1 MQPHSIRLAI
11 PINHFRHLFHP
22 RTHREQGQGTVEET
36 RQRDFRKE
44 LQERELKAAG
54 KVIPAVVRRAIEANA
69 ASASKKPKLDQIPSA
84 NLDQD
89 DPDDGESSSDDDSDD
104 DTAALLEELNK
115 IKRERAQEADQK
127 EKEKRQEEERIRMEN
142 ILSGNP
148 LLSYSAGAKGDLK
161 VTALHLYKCR
171 DIDF

>member
-1 MQPHSIRLAI
+1 MLTK
-11 PINHFRHLFHP
+11 N
-22 RTHREQGQGTVEET
+22 REQGQGTVEET

-44 LQERELKAAG
+44 LQEREQKAQG

-69 ASASKKPKLDQIPSA
+69 ASISSKKPKLDQIPSG

-89 DPDDGESSSDDDSDD
+89 DPDDGDSSSDDDSDD

-115 IKRERAQEADQK
+115 IKRERAQESEQK

-148 LLSYSAGAKGDLK
+148 LLSYSAGTVKSGDLK
-161 VTALHLYKCR
+161 VKR
-171 DIDF
+171 N